1 MKNYILAPVFLF
13 FACFALQAQEAG
25 RPVVSP
31 PQVQMD
37 NDFVRNA
44 TQSGLSEIK
53 LGQLAQQQSGSS
65 AIRDYGKMMVADHQK
80 ANDELINLSRDR
92 GYRDIPTQPAINA
105 RNEYDKLSRLTGPEF
120 DKAFVKQV
128 VKEHEQTVKLF
139 KEQAENGKDEQVR
152 NWARKTLPTLER
164 HLEHSLN
171 LDKSQ
176 NK

>member
-1 MKNYILAPVFLF
+1 MKNYILAPVFLL
-13 FACFALQAQEAG
+13 FACFALHAQDTSRLG
-25 RPVVSP
+25 ISP

-44 TQSGLSEIK
+44 TQAGLSEIR

-65 AIRDYGKMMVADHQK
+65 EIRDYGKMMVTDHQK
-80 ANDELINLSRDR
+80 ANDELSNLIRER

-105 RNEYDKLSRLTGPEF
+105 RNDYDKLSRLNGKEF

-128 VKEHEQTVKLF
+128 IKEHEQTVKLF

-152 NWARKTLPTLER
+152 NWARNTLPTLER
-164 HLEHSLN
+164 HLEHSHN
-171 LDKSQ
+171 LEKNQ